1 MAARKCRLFSDV
13 AALRLAAR
21 KPRSTRKHRTSFGKI
36 LLIVTTLSGEGSA
49 SLAVRRTLNGT
60 RSVSLTLCFF
70 QVDRTVT
77 SAEAGESSGYRNF
90 ATFCRLTYVGAGIVT
105 THTMLASPDCRRLT
119 ARVVR
124 VFPRRCASSPSLFLY
139 FVPLL
144 KPFSTLV
151 SVIPTVLRLSVF
163 VTQRARRPRR
173 ESSPPLVPRFY
184 H

>member
-124 VFPRRCASSPSLFLY
+124 VFPRRCASSPSLFL
-139 FVPLL
+139 FLSL
-144 KPFSTLV
+144 CS
-151 SVIPTVLRLSVF
+151 SRSQRLS
-163 VTQRARRPRR
+163 PL
-173 ESSPPLVPRFY
+173 SPPYYGSQSLSLSGPGGLGVRVLLL
-184 H
+184 